1 MPDAIKAIVCRR
13 LGPPSVLRLEEV
25 ARPALAAD
33 QVRVRLH
40 ASAVNFPDLLMVAGG
55 YQHKP
60 PLPFVPGFEAAGE
73 IIELGAEVAD
83 RALGDRV
90 IVRLMTG
97 GYAEEAVAPA
107 TSVLPL
113 PANFSFVE
121 GAAFPVAFGTADVAL
136 VSRGRIAR
144 GDVLVVLGAAGG
156 VGLAAVELG
165 RLQGATVI
173 AVVSSPAKAEAVR
186 RAGAAHA
193 ILAAAGDWAERV
205 RQLTDGRGA
214 DLIYDPVGGN
224 AFEQAIRGIAWGGRL
239 LVVGFASGRL
249 PSLAADRVQR
259 AGCAVVGVRAGEFAR
274 RNPVQAAGNFRTLL
288 RLAAAGELTPTI
300 YRVLPLSAAV
310 EAIGLLVDRQ
320 VIGKVVLTI

>member
-25 ARPALAAD
+25 ARPALAAN
-33 QVRVRLH
+33 QVRVRLR

-107 TSVLPL
+107 ASVLPL

-121 GAAFPVAFGTADVAL
+121 GAAFPVAFGTAYVAL

-193 ILAAAGDWAERV
+193 ILADAGDWAERV
-205 RQLTDGRGA
+205 LQLTDGRGA

-288 RLAAAGELTPTI
+288 RLAAAGQLTPTV

>member
-97 GYAEEAVAPA
+97 GYAEEAVVPA
-107 TSVLPL
+107 ASVLPL
-113 PANFSFVE
+113 PTNFSFVE
-121 GAAFPVAFGTADVAL
+121 GAAFPVAFGTAYVAL

-193 ILAAAGDWAERV
+193 ILADAGDWAERV

-274 RNPVQAAGNFRTLL
+274 RNPVQAAANFRTMLQ
-288 RLAAAGELTPTI
+288 LAAAGRLTPTI

-320 VIGKVVLTI
+320 VIGKVVLTN

>member
-107 TSVLPL
+107 ASVLPL

-121 GAAFPVAFGTADVAL
+121 GAAFPVAFGTAYVAL

-193 ILAAAGDWAERV
+193 ILADAGDWAERV
-205 RQLTDGRGA
+205 LQLTDGHGA

-288 RLAAAGELTPTI
+288 RLAAAGQLTPTV

>member
-25 ARPALAAD
+25 ARPALAANY
-33 QVRVRLH
+33 VRVRLR
-40 ASAVNFPDLLMVAGG
+40 ASAVNFPDLLMVAGA

-73 IIELGAEVAD
+73 IIELGAEVTD

-107 TSVLPL
+107 ESLLPL
-113 PANFSFVE
+113 PANFNFVE
-121 GAAFPVAFGTADVAL
+121 GAAFPVAFGTAYVAL
-136 VSRGRIAR
+136 VSRGRIAQ
-144 GDVLVVLGAAGG
+144 GDMLVVLGAAGG

-165 RLQGATVI
+165 RRQGATVI
-173 AVVSSPAKAEAVR
+173 AVVSSPAKAKAVR
-186 RAGAAHA
+186 RAGAAHTIPA
-193 ILAAAGDWAERV
+193 DAGDWPEQV

-214 DLIYDPVGGN
+214 DLIYDPVGGD
-224 AFEQAIRGIAWGGRL
+224 AFEQAIRYIAWGGRL
-239 LVVGFASGRL
+239 LVVGFVSGRL
-249 PSLAADRVQR
+249 SSLAADQVQR

-274 RNPVQAAGNFRTLL
+274 RNPVQAAANFCTLL
-288 RLAAAGELTPTI
+288 RLAAAGRLTPTI

-310 EAIGLLVDRQ
+310 EAIGLLADRL
-320 VIGKVVLTI
+320 VIGKVVLTN